1 MMDLVSCQQKIILR
15 WLMSR
20 YLVWICCNQLHGMR
34 PLLIWY
40 ALSRDTYV
48 VQFGYVNLRLFCICC
63 LAGRDQKS
71 GFWESCV
78 PYKGQKPRPRI
89 RGAPSLR
96 LGPVWFLWRSWIS
109 NDTTWWSKYSEWF
122 ERATNHDFCSVE
134 FERSVTV
141 SNNIPLWG

>member
-20 YLVWICCNQLHGMR
+20 YLVWICRNQLHGMR

-48 VQFGYVNLRLFCICC
+48 VQFGYVNLRLLHLLF
-63 LAGRDQKS
+63 GRTRSKKRLLRKL
-71 GFWESCV
+71 CV

-122 ERATNHDFCSVE
+122 ESATNHDFCSVE

-141 SNNIPLWG
+141 SNNIPL